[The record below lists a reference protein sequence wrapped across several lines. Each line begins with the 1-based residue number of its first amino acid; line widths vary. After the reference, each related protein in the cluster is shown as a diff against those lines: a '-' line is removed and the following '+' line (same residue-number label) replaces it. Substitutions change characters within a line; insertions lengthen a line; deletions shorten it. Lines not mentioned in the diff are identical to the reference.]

1 MKRKILLILFISSL
15 FCMSLQEAYENAGP
29 YENFDKYLIL
39 EPNTI
44 YTGGVGIY
52 EGSVYINCQGSI
64 IDLEQGN
71 GVWVYSD
78 EDYPSSLDIEY
89 CTIINGLY
97 YGISY
102 GGDSE
107 GNIVNC
113 NLINTNFGLKL
124 FDYSN
129 VNVTNSIFSSN
140 ETYGIGVYTQNP
152 SIEVSYCLFWENVES
167 DCMENC
173 PGWGNI
179 WTQLELDDNAEII
192 YANPEFQNEEEWSFT
207 LNESSPCID
216 SGNPNLPLDNDG
228 TTSDIGSIPYN
239 SQFCSNLGDVNNDN
253 VINVLDVVEM
263 INCILFSENCTICF
277 DINEDNEYNILDILV
292 IINII
297 INY

>member
-1 MKRKILLILFISSL
+1 MKRKILLILFISSS

-129 VNVTNSIFSSN
+129 LILS
-140 ETYGIGVYTQNP
+140 
-152 SIEVSYCLFWENVES
+152 
-167 DCMENC
+167 
-173 PGWGNI
+173 
-179 WTQLELDDNAEII
+179 
-192 YANPEFQNEEEWSFT
+192 
-207 LNESSPCID
+207 
-216 SGNPNLPLDNDG
+216 LPTRG
-228 TTSDIGSIPYN
+228 
-239 SQFCSNLGDVNNDN
+239 
-253 VINVLDVVEM
+253 
-263 INCILFSENCTICF
+263 
-277 DINEDNEYNILDILV
+277 
-292 IINII
+292 
-297 INY
+297 